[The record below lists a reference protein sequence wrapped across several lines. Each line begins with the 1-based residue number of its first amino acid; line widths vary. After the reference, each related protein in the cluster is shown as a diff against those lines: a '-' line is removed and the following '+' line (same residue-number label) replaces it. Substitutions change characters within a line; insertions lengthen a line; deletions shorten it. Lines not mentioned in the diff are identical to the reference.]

1 MNEGSA
7 IRMFKKLEIVSW
19 KKALISALLQA
30 LLAVIICII
39 YSNIIAFLT
48 GGQEFVGKVDQ
59 HKEINGIRQDV
70 VLVICGVLSAT
81 IPILLL
87 RYKRIKH
94 LLLYVLATFL
104 FYVSFVAFVVLCID
118 DVVYN
123 IFDYILNAITA
134 VPIGLL
140 VGIAVVAVF
149 NKNKK

>member
-1 MNEGSA
+1 
-7 IRMFKKLEIVSW
+7 MFKKLEIVSW